1 MLKTWLLAGHS
12 EFSLRELALA
22 PAVAGGGGQGQTAAR
37 ELRHRL
43 ISALSHI
50 RSAGAAIP
58 VTVQVDRLLEKTVL
72 YFLSEFPEHFSSGAP
87 AATDVGGGSGGG
99 GATRAPLFGKALDSN
114 VQQAQQPRGVLP
126 DFRQQ
131 PPVLYQPEMSLLPP
145 APSQPL
151 FPIIPPASGPPPPGQ
166 AGAGL
171 QRQPPQFSVFPLPA
185 AKSAPVP
192 PPPPSIGLAYQY
204 QQMAA
209 ADKGSF
215 FRPPPGMGGGER
227 SSRLTTLP
235 PPVSASFVGQP
246 PPPPPPSSTLP
257 HPSGGDR
264 RLGVPYPMPPSVG
277 GPIFGKPLESAPIFG
292 KPLDSAANIRPP
304 SPPQWRRPSGVS
316 MSLSKPANNLPLPLS
331 ADSEFEAQCA
341 SLQPFYEYLSIKM
354 TDVMKVLNYSVAHID
369 VSCQL
374 WYIL

>member
-22 PAVAGGGGQGQTAAR
+22 PAAGGGGQTAAR

-87 AATDVGGGSGGG
+87 SATNVGGGSGGG

-114 VQQAQQPRGVLP
+114 VQQAQQP

-151 FPIIPPASGPPPPGQ
+151 FPIIPPASGPPPPGHQ

-171 QRQPPQFSVFPLPA
+171 PQRQPPQFSMFPLPVA
-185 AKSAPVP
+185 SAPVP

-235 PPVSASFVGQP
+235 PPVSASFAGP

-316 MSLSKPANNLPLPLS
+316 MSLSKPAAANNLPLPLS